1 MTAAVRPETGNGF
14 VARMQRRHRHARSF
28 AAAAATW
35 MARSACG
42 CADPG
47 RALQADALCLIR
59 RGGDQRSA
67 TVGIAGAR
75 MALQG
80 FVAL

>member
-1 MTAAVRPETGNGF
+1 MASVRACRGGIATP
-14 VARMQRRHRHARSF
+14 VRSQPRPRHGWREAP
-28 AAAAATW
+28 
-35 MARSACG
+35 
-42 CADPG
+42 ADVPIQAG
-47 RALQADALCLIR
+47 ALQADALCLIR

-67 TVGIAGAR
+67 TGGIAGAR